1 MLVEVRSV
9 AVHVDYNEEVDQQ
22 PYGSNAEGRE
32 GLKLDFHVEHNV
44 YKNFRATWLKNLLK
58 QT

>member
-9 AVHVDYNEEVDQQ
+9 AVHVDYNKEVDQQ

-32 GLKLDFHVEHNV
+32 VDQSRIE
-44 YKNFRATWLKNLLK
+44 FRFSL
-58 QT
+58 